1 MRIIP
6 TFPPESLSQAQP
18 MKTLAYFIAFVLFLC
33 VLGPLLVYPGVV
45 LLLPACLLT
54 VLVSVGLIG
63 FGLCA
68 AACVCYAFL
77 TGGWMPGLCLLIALA
92 PALFAGGFCIRKEI
106 PFTTALLAS
115 FGALLTGTLCA
126 ILLALLFTEGQ
137 LSAVLAERLESW
149 LRTSERTDT
158 LLLYGYISGF
168 LPLTHSISVPALAL
182 PAGTGLSI
190 GTRFMGSSVVLHPE
204 AREELLRALVFRFES
219 GYCRDVPGQLLSGS
233 VLGAALLQALP
244 RRALRRR
251 GCPVE
256 LPELRQWYIPAGKG
270 RYVIA
275 PMVIAWFL
283 LQCSS
288 GTALEMTYTS
298 GAYIMFSAFYAACI
312 RVFSLQ
318 GLALLDALLF
328 QGGRSRGART
338 AFVVAGFVLLVSLAA
353 FFGMADQYFD
363 FRHLR
368 RSPED
373 DNHDDDEQ
381 EDDF

>member
-18 MKTLAYFIAFVLFLC
+18 MKTLTYFVALVVFLC
-33 VLGPLLVYPGVV
+33 VLGPMLVYPSVV
-45 LLLPACLLT
+45 LLLPAYLLT
-54 VLVSVGLIG
+54 VLVSAGPIG
-63 FGLCA
+63 FVLCT
-68 AACVCYAFL
+68 AACLCYAFL
-77 TGGWMPGLCLLIALA
+77 AGGWMPGLCLLLALA
-92 PALFAGGFCIRKEI
+92 PALLAGGFCIRKEI
-106 PFTTALLAS
+106 PFMTALLAS
-115 FGALLTGTLCA
+115 FGGLFAGVLCA
-126 ILLALLFTEGQ
+126 LLLALFFTEGR
-137 LSAVLAERLESW
+137 LSAMLAERLEHW
-149 LRTSERTDT
+149 LRTSEHADT
-158 LLLYGYISGF
+158 LLLYGYISGL
-168 LPLTHSISVPALAL
+168 LPLTDSISVPALAL
-182 PAGTGLSI
+182 PAGTGMAI
-190 GTRFMGSSVVLHPE
+190 GTRFMGSSVVLNPD
-204 AREELLRALVFRFES
+204 AREELVRALVFRFES
-219 GYCRDVPGQLLSGS
+219 GYCRDVPGQVLSGA
-233 VLGAALLQALP
+233 VLGAALLQTLP

-251 GCPVE
+251 GCSVE

-338 AFVVAGFVLLVSLAA
+338 AFVVAGFVLLGSLAA
-353 FFGMADQYFD
+353 FFGMADQCFD

-368 RSPED
+368 RPPED
-373 DNHDDDEQ
+373 DNQDDDEQ